1 MATTQKVQMRKY
13 VYSTVDTQNLEILGS
28 HSTIATITKEE
39 ALQLA
44 QDLIYCAMDKDSKN
58 VRVDFEMKNPTR
70 IGDSPELCLY
80 FGSGLGNFV
89 KPQLHWAMV
98 EGHQIYELSEE
109 FLAAE

>member
-1 MATTQKVQMRKY
+1 MATSTKVAMRQY
-13 VYSTVDTQNLEILGS
+13 VYNTVDTEKLELVGS

-44 QDLIYCAMDKDSKN
+44 QDLIHCAMDKDSEN

-70 IGDSPELCLY
+70 IGESPELCLY

-98 EGHQIYELSEE
+98 EGHQIYELSDEG
-109 FLAAE
+109 FAN